1 MTNILIV
8 HQSINPTAGG
18 AYTLQA
24 EILNE
29 VSSYHTE
36 GINVFTA
43 PASIINREIA
53 VQVEKKFNINLVWY
67 LFPLKTKHLFDVPY
81 IATIWD
87 LGHRNFPVFPE
98 LTVSGWTF
106 ENRDEAYRGL
116 LSAFRIFVGSE
127 NLRGQL
133 ISAYG
138 FERNRI
144 IVNPFPAPSLP
155 LLNEPIKNRIESESP
170 IQTRILFYP
179 AQFWAH
185 KNHVNLVKALQILE
199 TTKGTNGLVY
209 ELHLTGSDQGNESFI
224 RDQARSLGLNKK
236 IFFHGFV
243 DQAEISSLYDRAFA
257 LTYPSLLGPDNLPPL
272 EAMSRGCPVA
282 TADIEGAREVYGDSA
297 LYFDPLDAVDIA
309 NKIRSLESEELRF
322 LIMENGRYLAASRSS
337 KKHVETIFNEIKLFR
352 RYRELFPA

>member
-8 HQSINPTAGG
+8 HQNINPTAGG

-29 VSSYHTE
+29 VSSCNTE
-36 GINVFTA
+36 GINLFTA

-53 VQVEKKFNINLVWY
+53 VQVEKNFHINLVWY

-87 LGHRNFPVFPE
+87 LGHRSFPVFPE

-127 NLRGQL
+127 NLKGQL

-155 LLNEPIKNRIESESP
+155 LPNESIKKEESP
-170 IQTRILFYP
+170 NRQLRVGFYFTLHNFGHTR
-179 AQFWAH
+179 
-185 KNHVNLVKALQILE
+185 
-199 TTKGTNGLVY
+199 TT
-209 ELHLTGSDQGNESFI
+209 
-224 RDQARSLGLNKK
+224 
-236 IFFHGFV
+236 
-243 DQAEISSLYDRAFA
+243 
-257 LTYPSLLGPDNLPPL
+257 
-272 EAMSRGCPVA
+272 
-282 TADIEGAREVYGDSA
+282 
-297 LYFDPLDAVDIA
+297 
-309 NKIRSLESEELRF
+309 
-322 LIMENGRYLAASRSS
+322 
-337 KKHVETIFNEIKLFR
+337 
-352 RYRELFPA
+352 